1 MTVREQLDALA
12 AKRILLLDGAMGTM
26 IQKFGLTETDF
37 RGTEFLSHPK
47 PLLGCND
54 ILSIT
59 KPGVIASIHQAYLRA
74 GSDIIETNS
83 FNANAISLAD
93 YDLEAYAYDI
103 SRAAAQVARDSADL
117 YSTPDR
123 PRFVAGVLGPT
134 SKTASISPDVNDP
147 GSRSVTWDELEAAY
161 YDNAR
166 GLLDGGADILM
177 IETIFDTLNA
187 KAAIAAI
194 QRLFEER
201 ASSGFPEVPLMIS
214 GTIVDAAGRT
224 LSGQTVEALSVSVL
238 HAKPWSI
245 GLNCSLGAERLYPH
259 VAALAE
265 IAPCLVSAHPNA
277 GLPNR
282 FGQYDESAQAMA
294 GFIEAFLRDG
304 LVNIVGGCCGSTPA
318 HIAEIARMAAHYSP
332 RVIPELPCKTVLAGL
347 EPLVVDPAIGFIDVG
362 ERTNVAGSRK
372 FLRLI
377 KEDRYDE
384 ALSIARE
391 MVEAG
396 ASIIDVCMDDALLDA
411 PGAMQKFLNLAM
423 ADPDIARVPVMVDS
437 SRWEAIEAGL
447 KCLQGKGI
455 VNSISLKEGEAEFI
469 RRSRIARRMG
479 AAVVVMLFDERGQAD
494 SYARKIE
501 VAGRSYALLIQD
513 GMRGEDIIFDPN
525 VLAIA
530 TGIPEHDR
538 YALDFIEACRWIRE
552 NCPGAKI
559 SGGISNLSFSFR
571 GNDLV
576 REAMHAVFLK
586 YAIEAGLTMA
596 IVNPAGLVPYDELEP
611 RLREA
616 AEDVVLA
623 RRTDA
628 PERLLSLALELKE
641 AVDTSQGS
649 AAPGGAGAVKAGTAV
664 DKNAWRSLPVEE
676 RLQYALVKGIEDHIE
691 SDVLEARAHFARSLD
706 VIEGPLMKGMNEVG
720 DRFGAGKMFLPQ
732 VIRSARVMKK
742 AVAVLEPY
750 IQEEKLADAKPVGA
764 AKIIMATVKG
774 DVHDIGKNIVGVV
787 LGCNG
792 YEVQD
797 LGVMIP
803 SDEIAEAI
811 IREKADMVGLSGLIT
826 PSLDE
831 MVHTVRELERRGI
844 HIPILI
850 GGATTSE
857 AHTALRIAPVYSG
870 PVVYVKDASR
880 AAAVVRSLL
889 SETEKARFL
898 EQLEASYAEAVARH
912 EKIQD
917 RIELIPLEQARSN
930 RIKTDWSRIELVEPR
945 RKGLVS
951 LQNFPIETLVPFI
964 DWSYFFYGWDLG
976 HGFERILNDSEKGEA
991 ARKLYQD
998 AQALLER
1005 IVSEKILTAHG
1016 VAGFFPALSQR
1027 DDIILYKPENSPASG
1042 TPIARFSFLRNQE
1055 KKLAG
1060 GFNPCLSDF
1069 IAPEDSG
1076 RTDWIGLFAVTAGH
1090 GLEAFVADC
1099 KARGDDYTAL
1109 LAASLA
1115 DRLAEAFAEKLHTM
1129 VRTELWGYVSEEN
1142 LSSKDLFE
1150 SKYRGIRPAFG
1161 YPACPDH
1168 HDKRIACMV
1177 LEAEQRCGIKL
1188 TESSMM
1194 QPAASVCGMY
1204 FAHPA
1209 SYYFGVGQVGDEQIT
1224 DWAKRKGISAEEA
1237 RSRLGRF

>member
-12 AKRILLLDGAMGTM
+12 SQRILLLDGAMGTM
-26 IQKFGLTETDF
+26 IQKFGLTEKDF
-37 RGTEFLSHPK
+37 RGSDFLSHPK

-54 ILSIT
+54 ILCLT

-93 YDLEAYAYDI
+93 YNLEEYAYRI
-103 SRAAAQVARDSADL
+103 SRAAAQVARESADL
-117 YSTPDR
+117 YSTPER

-147 GSRSVTWDELEAAY
+147 GARSVTWDELEAAY

-201 ASSGFPEVPLMIS
+201 ASMGLPEVPIMIS

-224 LSGQTVEALSVSVL
+224 LSGQTVEAFCVSVL

-259 VAALAE
+259 VAALSE

-282 FGQYDESAQAMA
+282 FGQYDESAQTMA
-294 GFIEAFLRDG
+294 GHIEAFLRDG

-318 HIAEIARMAAHYSP
+318 HIAEIARLLPNYSP
-332 RVIPELPCKTVLAGL
+332 RRMPKIQQKTILSGL

-411 PGAMQKFLNLAM
+411 PKTMQKFLNLAL
-423 ADPDIARVPVMVDS
+423 ADPEIARVPVMVDS

-455 VNSISLKEGEAEFI
+455 VNSISLKEGEAELI
-469 RRSRIARRMG
+469 RRSRVARRMG

-494 SYARKIE
+494 SFERKIE
-501 VAGRSYALLIQD
+501 VARRSYDLLVQD

-538 YALDFIEACRWIRE
+538 YGLDFIEACRWIRA

-559 SGGISNLSFSFR
+559 SGGVSNLSFSFR

-596 IVNPAGLVPYDELEP
+596 IVNPAGLVPYDELDP

-623 RRTDA
+623 RRSDGA
-628 PERLLSLALELKE
+628 ERLLALALELKE
-641 AVDTSQGS
+641 AAEAGQVSGG
-649 AAPGGAGAVKAGTAV
+649 PGGAGAGKAGTGG
-664 DKNAWRSLPVEE
+664 DKNAWRSLPVDE
-676 RLQYALVKGIEDHIE
+676 RLQYALVKGIEDYIE
-691 SDVLEARAHFARSLD
+691 ADVLEARRLYPRSLD

-750 IQEEKLADAKPVGA
+750 IQEEKLADAKPAGA

-774 DVHDIGKNIVGVV
+774 DVHDIGKNIVDVV

-811 IREKADMVGLSGLIT
+811 LREKADLVGLSGLIT

-831 MVHTVRELERRGI
+831 MVHTARELERRGI
-844 HIPILI
+844 NIPILI

-857 AHTALRIAPVYSG
+857 AHTALRIAPAYSG

-898 EQLEASYAEAVARH
+898 EQLEASYTEAISRH
-912 EKIQD
+912 EKLQSKV
-917 RIELIPLEQARSN
+917 ELIPLEKARN
-930 RIKTDWSRIELVEPR
+930 NGIKTDWAHIEIVEPR

-951 LQNFPIETLVPFI
+951 FQDFPLESLVPYI

-976 HGFERILNDSEKGEA
+976 HGFERILQDPEKGEA
-991 ARKLYQD
+991 AQKLYQD
-998 AQALLER
+998 AQALLNR
-1005 IVSEKILTAHG
+1005 LVSEHILTAHG
-1016 VAGFFPALSQR
+1016 VAGFFPAYSQG
-1027 DDIILYKPENSPASG
+1027 DDILLFGPESSSVSG
-1042 TPIARFSFLRNQE
+1042 TPIGRFSFLRNQE

-1069 IAPEDSG
+1069 IAPASSG

-1090 GLEAFVADC
+1090 GLEAFTTDC

-1115 DRLAEAFAEKLHTM
+1115 DRLAEAFAEKLHAM
-1129 VRTELWGYVSEEN
+1129 VRTELWGYVAEEN
-1142 LSSKDLFE
+1142 LGKKELFE
-1150 SKYRGIRPAFG
+1150 GKYRGIRPAFG

-1168 HDKRIACMV
+1168 HDKRIACKI
-1177 LEAEQRCGIKL
+1177 LEAEKRCGIKL

-1209 SYYFGVGQVGDEQIT
+1209 SYYFGVGSVGEDQLA
-1224 DWAKRKGISAEEA
+1224 DWAVRKGITAEQA
-1237 RSRLGRF
+1237 KSRIGRF

>member
-12 AKRILLLDGAMGTM
+12 SQRILLLDGAMGTM
-26 IQKFGLTETDF
+26 IQKFGLTEKDF
-37 RGTEFLSHPK
+37 RGSDFLSHPK

-54 ILSIT
+54 ILCIT

-93 YDLEAYAYDI
+93 YNLEEYAYRI
-103 SRAAAQVARDSADL
+103 SRTAAQVARESADL
-117 YSTPDR
+117 YSTPER

-147 GSRSVTWDELEAAY
+147 GARSVTWDELEAAY

-201 ASSGFPEVPLMIS
+201 ASMGLPEVPVMIS

-224 LSGQTVEALSVSVL
+224 LSGQTVEAFCVSVL

-259 VAALAE
+259 VAALSE

-282 FGQYDESAQAMA
+282 FGQYDESAQTMA
-294 GFIEAFLRDG
+294 GHIEAFLRDG

-318 HIAEIARMAAHYSP
+318 HIAEIARLLPNYSP
-332 RVIPELPCKTVLAGL
+332 RLIPKIQQKTILSGL

-377 KEDRYDE
+377 KEERYDE

-411 PGAMQKFLNLAM
+411 PKTMQKFLNLAL
-423 ADPDIARVPVMVDS
+423 ADPEIARVPVMVDS

-455 VNSISLKEGEAEFI
+455 VNSISLKEGEAELI
-469 RRSRIARRMG
+469 RRSRVARRMG

-494 SYARKIE
+494 SYERKIE
-501 VAGRSYALLIQD
+501 VARRSYDLLVQD

-538 YALDFIEACRWIRE
+538 YGLDFIEACRWIRA

-559 SGGISNLSFSFR
+559 SGGVSNLSFSFR

-596 IVNPAGLVPYDELEP
+596 IVNPAGLVPYDELDP

-623 RRTDA
+623 RRSDGA
-628 PERLLSLALELKE
+628 ERLLALALELKE
-641 AVDTSQGS
+641 AAEAGQVSGGL
-649 AAPGGAGAVKAGTAV
+649 GGAGAGKAGAGG
-664 DKNAWRSLPVEE
+664 DKNAWRSLPVDE
-676 RLQYALVKGIEDHIE
+676 RLQYALVKGIEDYIE
-691 SDVLEARAHFARSLD
+691 ADVLEARRLYPRSLD

-750 IQEEKLADAKPVGA
+750 IQEEKLADAKPAGA

-811 IREKADMVGLSGLIT
+811 LREKADLVGLSGLIT

-831 MVHTVRELERRGI
+831 MVHTARELERRGI
-844 HIPILI
+844 NIPILI

-857 AHTALRIAPVYSG
+857 AHTALRIAPAYSG

-898 EQLEASYAEAVARH
+898 EQLEASYTEAISRH
-912 EKIQD
+912 EKLQSKV
-917 RIELIPLEQARSN
+917 ELIPLEKARN
-930 RIKTDWSRIELVEPR
+930 NGIKTDWAHIEIVEPR

-951 LQNFPIETLVPFI
+951 FQDFPLESLVPYI

-976 HGFERILNDSEKGEA
+976 HGFERILQDPEKGEA
-991 ARKLYQD
+991 AQKLYQD
-998 AQALLER
+998 AQALLNR
-1005 IVSEKILTAHG
+1005 LVSEHILTAHG
-1016 VAGFFPALSQR
+1016 VAGFFPAYSQG
-1027 DDIILYKPENSPASG
+1027 DDILLFGPESSSVSG
-1042 TPIARFSFLRNQE
+1042 TPIGRFSFLRNQE

-1069 IAPEDSG
+1069 IAPASSG

-1090 GLEAFVADC
+1090 GLEAFTTDC

-1115 DRLAEAFAEKLHTM
+1115 DRLAEAFAEKLHAM
-1129 VRTELWGYVSEEN
+1129 VRTELWGYVAEEN
-1142 LSSKDLFE
+1142 LGMKELFE
-1150 SKYRGIRPAFG
+1150 GKYRGIRPAFG

-1168 HDKRIACMV
+1168 HDKRIACKI
-1177 LEAEQRCGIKL
+1177 LEAEERCGIKL

-1209 SYYFGVGQVGDEQIT
+1209 SYYFGVGSVGEDQLA
-1224 DWAKRKGISAEEA
+1224 DWAVRKGITAEQA
-1237 RSRLGRF
+1237 KSRIGRF